1 MHRRIVSNRVT
12 AAGRGWL
19 ISRTSFRGWLERD
32 RDDREVRMYI
42 EMGVFG

>member
-1 MHRRIVSNRVT
+1 MNYASSNRLES
-12 AAGRGWL
+12 WL
-19 ISRTSFRGWLERD
+19 DVAVNFEFRGWLERD

>member
-1 MHRRIVSNRVT
+1 MHRRIVSSRGT
-12 AAGRGWL
+12 WLDAAVNFE
-19 ISRTSFRGWLERD
+19 FRDWLERD